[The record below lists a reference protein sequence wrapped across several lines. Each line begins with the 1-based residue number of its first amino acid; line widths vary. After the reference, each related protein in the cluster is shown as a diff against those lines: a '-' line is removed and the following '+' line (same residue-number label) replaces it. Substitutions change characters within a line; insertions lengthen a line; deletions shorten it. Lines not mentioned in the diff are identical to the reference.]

1 MELKEPLDFEKQV
14 NRLREHK
21 MHIDNPTY
29 AKSILEEINYYR
41 FTGYALEFRK
51 NKCDSNFIDG
61 THFDMIYDIYK
72 FDEELR
78 LLLLEYL
85 LKIEIYYRTKISYG
99 FSMNKCKR
107 APHDQHYDINNYYN
121 KDSIRKIWIAIKR
134 EIGYNKD
141 SDVVKHHNSNYNK
154 KMPLW
159 VLVELISFS
168 NLSKYYNSLYTS
180 EQKIIANLVGFNN
193 NNLSNWLHCMSVLR
207 NMCAHNN
214 RLYNK
219 TYKPAIKLTKGFL
232 RFNPELKN
240 NSLFAYIIIL
250 SRMLPNKTIKKEFK
264 DSFINLINNYKDK
277 VNLINIGLVDNYIDL
292 LK

>member
-14 NRLREHK
+14 NRLRDHK

-29 AKSILEEINYYR
+29 AKSVLEEINYYR

-51 NKCDSNFIDG
+51 DKCDSNFIDG
-61 THFDMIYDIYK
+61 TYFDMIYDIYK

-99 FSMNKCKR
+99 FSMNKCKKS
-107 APHDQHYDINNYYN
+107 PHDQHYNIDNYYN
-121 KDSIRKIWIAIKR
+121 KNSIHKIWIAIKR

-141 SDVVKHHNSNYNK
+141 SDVVKHHNSNYDE

-180 EQKIIANLVGFNN
+180 EQKIIANSVGFNN

-219 TYKPAIKLTKGFL
+219 TYKPATKLTRGFL
-232 RFNPELKN
+232 KFNPDLKN

-250 SRMLPNKTIKKEFK
+250 SRMLPNKIIKKEFK
-264 DSFINLINNYKDK
+264 KSFTNLINDYKDK
-277 VNLINIGLVDNYIDL
+277 VNLSNIGLVDNYTDL